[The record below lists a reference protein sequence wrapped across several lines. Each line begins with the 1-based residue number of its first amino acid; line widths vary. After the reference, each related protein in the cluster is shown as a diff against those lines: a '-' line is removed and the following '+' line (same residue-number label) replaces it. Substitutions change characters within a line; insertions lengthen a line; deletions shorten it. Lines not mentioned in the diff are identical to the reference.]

1 MEVVILSDGKYETEV
16 KLVLQ
21 EASNADPEEV
31 AKEFERYENEF
42 LIPPRDALRSVVRKF
57 MDPGSNADTT
67 NSQPAL
73 EAKKVAR
80 FSELGSNDRNVSI
93 EVMVSTYN
101 SRMQQVRGEERQIGF
116 GFIEDSPWEG
126 DRTRWEFKDW
136 GNKSQDLLPN
146 SVVRLEGV
154 SVNEWN
160 GKRSI
165 NINQTSRVS
174 VLKEGSGTPV
184 VPTSEPITI
193 QQASQGEST
202 VSIVARVL
210 SVAPDQ
216 IVRRDG
222 SGVIDVVRGRVGDQT
237 GSIGFLSWRALDVKE
252 GDLVKIENAQVKRFR
267 DTPEINI
274 GDYTK
279 IEPYHDGSFP
289 STDDI
294 QEGSKSTIMSLRD
307 GMRDVEIELQVVD
320 WSVRSFTTKDGEARE
335 VRSGEVQDPSGRCRL
350 TSWGK
355 VDLQPGSFIRV
366 TGARVQAWQGSPDLV
381 MDDPDQIEILE
392 KAPFGPIDSS
402 NHWVEE
408 DLDALT
414 SGGSRRGV
422 STTGRIVSVRSDSGI
437 ILRCTK
443 EGCRRVLR
451 DGMCGEHGEVEGS
464 EDLRLMMVIDSGVS
478 NASLL
483 VSREPAESVI
493 GKSFQDIAEQIRSGG
508 RDAFAAT
515 LKERFLGRRVT
526 VNGRAIN
533 DDRGCMIQAESVSVL
548 EANPVEIA
556 ESAIERWGVVL

>member
-1 MEVVILSDGKYETEV
+1 MVILSDGKYETEV

-320 WSVRSFTTKDGEARE
+320 WSVRSFTTKDGETRE

>member
-1 MEVVILSDGKYETEV
+1 MSDGKYETEV

-67 NSQPAL
+67 ISQPAL

-493 GKSFQDIAEQIRSGG
+493 GKSFQDIAEEIRSGG
-508 RDAFAAT
+508 RDVFAAT

>member
-1 MEVVILSDGKYETEV
+1 VVILSDGKYETEV

-67 NSQPAL
+67 ISQPAL

>member
-320 WSVRSFTTKDGEARE
+320 WSVRSFTTKDGETRE

-493 GKSFQDIAEQIRSGG
+493 GKSFQNIAEQIRSGG

>member
-67 NSQPAL
+67 ISQPAL

-93 EVMVSTYN
+93 EVLVSTYN

-320 WSVRSFTTKDGEARE
+320 WSVRSFTTKDGETRE

>member
-1 MEVVILSDGKYETEV
+1 MSDGKYETEV

-67 NSQPAL
+67 ISRPAL
-73 EAKKVAR
+73 EAKKAAR
-80 FSELGSNDRNVSI
+80 FSELGPNDRNVSI

-366 TGARVQAWQGSPDLV
+366 TRARVQAWQGSPDLV

-493 GKSFQDIAEQIRSGG
+493 GKSFQNIAEQIRSGG

>member
-1 MEVVILSDGKYETEV
+1 MVILSDGKYETEV

-493 GKSFQDIAEQIRSGG
+493 GKSFQNIAEQIRSGG

-515 LKERFLGRRVT
+515 LKEKFLGRRVT

>member
-146 SVVRLEGV
+146 SIVRLEGV

-320 WSVRSFTTKDGEARE
+320 WSVRSFTTKDGETRE